1 MLDNTSNQPTKFRT
15 KNWVEIKDGARGM
28 DNTNSQIKFLIS
40 MLKPSLC
47 HYGDVYIIV
56 SETITIAGAG
66 ADAEAIAADRN
77 NKQAILKNSAP
88 FTDCVTEIN
97 KTQLDN
103 AKDLNVVMLMY
114 NLTEYSENYSK
125 TSESLWQYW
134 KDVPNDPI
142 ESESF
147 KFKSKF

>member
-15 KNWVEIKDGARGM
+15 KNWVEKKDGARGI
-28 DNTNSQIKFLIS
+28 DNTKNS
-40 MLKPSLC
+40 MLKSSLC

-56 SETITIAGAG
+56 SETITIVEAG
-66 ADAEAIAADRN
+66 ADVEAIGAERN

-103 AKDLNVVMLMY
+103 SKDLNVVMLMC
-114 NLTEYSENYSK
+114 NLTEYSKNYSK